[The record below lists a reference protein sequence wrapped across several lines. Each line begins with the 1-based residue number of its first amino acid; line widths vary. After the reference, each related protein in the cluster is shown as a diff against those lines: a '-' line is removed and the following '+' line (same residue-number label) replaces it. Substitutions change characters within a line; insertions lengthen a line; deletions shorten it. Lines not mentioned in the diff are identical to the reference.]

1 MTVQSGSAGRGSL
14 LSALQAPLQARP
26 LMQFILRQGKKAWWM
41 PLILWAVMLAPAQ
54 AEQLSLR
61 VAIEQDQSQIKI
73 GSSTDATLTDS
84 SGQALAPIPA
94 MNAVMTE
101 AKDGHIAVNQLQAN
115 EACVKPSGD
124 GYVFIGDRWYRGT
137 TCVVPTSG
145 GLTAVNYVD
154 LEQYLYSVVG
164 SEMPTDWS
172 LEALKSQ
179 AVAARS
185 YVLFQRNSGANA
197 VFDVGNTTAWQVYG
211 GLGEES
217 ASTRAAVDAT
227 RGQVLTYQGQIIDAV
242 FHSCAGGRTE
252 NVEDVWSNP
261 LPYLRSVE
269 SPDADAP
276 NCHWEKTVSMTEL
289 KQHYNDIG
297 NIEAM
302 LAEKTTAGG
311 RIVKIRLRG
320 SEGERVIDGD
330 DLRDVLGLRS
340 APFQI
345 IPQLGQVASAGNVAS
360 APTSFELTGQGFGH
374 GIGMSQWGAYRLAQN
389 NWNYAQILLHYY
401 TGAALAKIQV
411 Q

>member
-1 MTVQSGSAGRGSL
+1 MTVQSGSADSGSL
-14 LSALQAPLQARP
+14 LRVLSAQPLTQLTLRS
-26 LMQFILRQGKKAWWM
+26 ILRQGKKAWWM
-41 PLILWAVMLAPAQ
+41 PLMLWAVMLAPAQ

-61 VAIEQDQSQIKI
+61 VAIEQDQNQIKI
-73 GSSTDATLTDS
+73 GSSTDATLTDGA
-84 SGQALAPIPA
+84 GQALAPIPA

-101 AKDGHIAVNQLQAN
+101 AKEGHIAVNQLQTN
-115 EACVKPSGD
+115 QACVKPSGD

-154 LEQYLYSVVG
+154 LENYLYSVVG

-185 YVLFQRNSGANA
+185 YVLYQRNNGANA

-211 GLGEES
+211 GLEKES
-217 ASTRAAVDAT
+217 ASTRAAVDST

-276 NCHWEKTVSMTEL
+276 NCHWEKTVSMDEL

-302 LAEKTTAGG
+302 L
-311 RIVKIRLRG
+311 
-320 SEGERVIDGD
+320 VIDGD

-345 IPQLGQVASAGNVAS
+345 IPQLAQVASAGNVAS
-360 APTSFELTGQGFGH
+360 EPTAFEFTGQGYGH

-401 TGAALAKIQV
+401 TGAALAKIEV